1 MVLTNSKEDKI
12 INNNLH
18 YDNVTF
24 ENINRFHPN
33 IIICQ
38 YVYENIGKFKNINK
52 ETLIYVWCHHDIIV
66 SFIKNYFKSCLNY
79 IDKFIFVSKCV
90 KNRYIKI

>member
-33 IIICQ
+33 IICQ
-38 YVYENIGKFKNINK
+38 YVYENIGKFKNIK
-52 ETLIYVWCHHDIIV
+52 
-66 SFIKNYFKSCLNY
+66 
-79 IDKFIFVSKCV
+79 
-90 KNRYIKI
+90 